1 MTTVSWAVPIF
12 GSVYAVVQTGT
23 TKTLPEL
30 VAVCTCILTIKTLLL
45 AMLTIRAKLVSGE
58 KAFANKA
65 ESANLLFMLFKPM
78 LLAYDWAPA
87 LAGLDA
93 SDRITRC
100 VNNNKE
106 FEPWLIGLFFAV
118 SSVAKAGE
126 VSKKGVVL
134 VEDETELAARPVD
147 AKAAQTRR
155 EKDKATIDG
164 FVEAMP
170 GGLERLNAT
179 ITEAIKKA
187 AAVINPT
194 ANGALTQI
202 HKRFTPVS

>member
-1 MTTVSWAVPIF
+1 MSTMTTVSWAVPIF

-134 VEDETELAARPVD
+134 VEDETELAKTFILVATYGCVLHSVLFISLRL
-147 AKAAQTRR
+147 TR
-155 EKDKATIDG
+155 
-164 FVEAMP
+164 
-170 GGLERLNAT
+170 
-179 ITEAIKKA
+179 
-187 AAVINPT
+187 
-194 ANGALTQI
+194 
-202 HKRFTPVS
+202 H